1 MRQNNHRLNAKK
13 SMSLSINDSE
23 HVVKRMVFQS
33 KMKDYS
39 EFLKLRLASLVVLSS
54 AICYG
59 VAVSE
64 FSLAIL
70 AALIIGGTLLTGA
83 SNGFNEIIERD
94 LDALM
99 DRTKNRPLP
108 TSKMSVIEAWILASL
123 FGVLGIGILGYFI
136 NPMCGILGFIALVLY
151 TIVYTPMKRK
161 TPFAV
166 FVGAFP
172 GSIPAMLGVVAATK
186 GFGEITLLAWLMFAV
201 QFIWQF
207 PHFWA
212 IAWRVNDD
220 YLKAGFKMLP
230 SAGGRD
236 RASAFQILIYTIGL
250 IPVSLLPMFFGYTGI
265 FSVIIAI
272 GAGLIFA
279 WQALKLYRSLSSEDA
294 KKLMF
299 GSFVY
304 LPVVQLAYLID
315 TLL

>member
-1 MRQNNHRLNAKK
+1 MTTEELTTPSTGVTLMGK
-13 SMSLSINDSE
+13 I
-23 HVVKRMVFQS
+23 
-33 KMKDYS
+33 KDYS

-54 AICYG
+54 TFCYAI
-59 VAVSE
+59 AAE
-64 FSLAIL
+64 DFSLNIML
-70 AALIIGGTLLTGA
+70 VLVLGGTMLTGA

-99 DRTKNRPLP
+99 ERTKNRPLP
-108 TSKMSVIEAWILASL
+108 TAKMSLTEAWILASS
-123 FGVLGIGILGYFI
+123 FGFLGVFILGYFI
-136 NPMCGILGFIALVLY
+136 NPLSGILGLIALILY
-151 TIVYTPMKRK
+151 AVVYTPLKRK

-172 GSIPAMLGVVAATK
+172 GSIPPMLGVVAATS
-186 GFGEITLLAWLMFAV
+186 GFGEINLLAMLMFSV

-212 IAWRVNDD
+212 IAWRINDD

-236 RASAFQILIYTIGL
+236 KSSAFQIVVYTLGL
-250 IPVSLLPMFFGYTGI
+250 IPVSLLPTFFGYTGI
-265 FSVIIAI
+265 FSAVVAIIA
-272 GAGLIFA
+272 GVIFTK
-279 WQALKLYRSLSSEDA
+279 QAIDLYRTLSSEDA

-299 GSFVY
+299 GSFIY

-315 TLL
+315 QFI

>member
-1 MRQNNHRLNAKK
+1 M
-13 SMSLSINDSE
+13 
-23 HVVKRMVFQS
+23 
-33 KMKDYS
+33 
-39 EFLKLRLASLVVLSS
+39 
-54 AICYG
+54 
-59 VAVSE
+59 
-64 FSLAIL
+64 
-70 AALIIGGTLLTGA
+70 AALIVGGTLLTGA
-83 SNGFNEIIERD
+83 SNGFNEIIEKD

-108 TSKMSVIEAWILASL
+108 TSKMTVAEAITLASS
-123 FGVLGIGILGYFI
+123 FGIIGIAILSYFI
-136 NPMCGILGFIALVLY
+136 NPMSGILGFIAIVLY
-151 TIVYTPMKRK
+151 ALVYTPMKRK

-166 FVGAFP
+166 FIGAFP
-172 GSIPAMLGVVAATK
+172 GSIPAMLGCVAATE

-230 SAGGRD
+230 SLGGRD
-236 RASAFQILIYTIGL
+236 RASAFQIVVYTIGL

-265 FSVIIAI
+265 FSAIIAI
-272 GAGLIFA
+272 IAGLIFTK
-279 WQALKLYRSLSSEDA
+279 QAITLYQSLDSEDA

-299 GSFVY
+299 GSFIY

-315 TLL
+315 TLIPWSQILN

>member
-1 MRQNNHRLNAKK
+1 MGK
-13 SMSLSINDSE
+13 I
-23 HVVKRMVFQS
+23 
-33 KMKDYS
+33 KDYS

-54 AICYG
+54 VICYG
-59 VAVSE
+59 
-64 FSLAIL
+64 L
-70 AALIIGGTLLTGA
+70 AADEFQLDVMAALVVGGTFLTGA

-99 DRTKNRPLP
+99 ERTKARPLP
-108 TSKMSVIEAWILASL
+108 SSKMTLTEAWIAAIL
-123 FGVLGIGILGYFI
+123 FGTLGIGILWI
-136 NPMCGILGFIALVLY
+136 LVNPMSGILGLIAMFLY
-151 TIVYTPMKRK
+151 AVVYTPMKRK

-172 GSIPAMLGVVAATK
+172 GSIPPMLGCVAATE
-186 GFGEITLLAWLMFAV
+186 GFGQITLLSLLMFSV

-236 RASAFQILIYTIGL
+236 KGTAFQIVVYTIGL
-250 IPVSLLPMFFGYTGI
+250 IPVSLLPTFFGFTGVISAVVALIAGVI
-265 FSVIIAI
+265 F
-272 GAGLIFA
+272 LK
-279 WQALKLYRSLSSEDA
+279 QAFDLYRTLDSEEA

-315 TLL
+315 KI

>member
-1 MRQNNHRLNAKK
+1 MGK
-13 SMSLSINDSE
+13 
-23 HVVKRMVFQS
+23 V
-33 KMKDYS
+33 KDYAV
-39 EFLKLRLASLVVLSS
+39 FLKLRLASLVVVS
-54 AICYG
+54 AVICYG
-59 VAVSE
+59 VAATE
-64 FSLAIL
+64 FSFATLI
-70 AALIIGGTLLTGA
+70 ALLIGGTMLTGA
-83 SNGFNEIIERD
+83 SNGFNEIVERN

-108 TSKMSVIEAWILASL
+108 TGRMTVLEAIILAST
-123 FGVLGIGILGYFI
+123 FGIIGVGILGYFI
-136 NPMCGILGFIALVLY
+136 NPMSGILGFIAMVLY
-151 TIVYTPMKRK
+151 AAVYTPLKRK

-172 GSIPAMLGVVAATK
+172 GSIPAMLGCVAATD
-186 GFGEITLLAWLMFAV
+186 GFGEITLLAWLMFSV

-230 SAGGRD
+230 SDGGRD
-236 RASAFQILIYTIGL
+236 RSSAFQILVYNIGL
-250 IPVSLLPMFFGYTGI
+250 IPVSLLPIFFGYTGI
-265 FSVIIAI
+265 FSAVVAI
-272 GAGLIFA
+272 VSGTIFA
-279 WQALKLYRSLSSEDA
+279 LQAARLYRSLSSEDA

-299 GSFVY
+299 GSFIY

>member
-1 MRQNNHRLNAKK
+1 MGKL
-13 SMSLSINDSE
+13 
-23 HVVKRMVFQS
+23 
-33 KMKDYS
+33 KDYS

-54 AICYG
+54 VICYG
-59 VAVSE
+59 LAATE
-64 FSLAIL
+64 FSLGIM
-70 AALIIGGTLLTGA
+70 AALIVGGTLLTGA

-108 TSKMSVIEAWILASL
+108 TSKMSVTEAFVLASG
-123 FGVLGIGILGYFI
+123 FGILGIGILGYFI
-136 NPMCGILGFIALVLY
+136 NPMSGILGLIALFLY
-151 TIVYTPMKRK
+151 AVVYTPLKRK

-172 GSIPAMLGVVAATK
+172 GSIPTMLGCVAATQ
-186 GFGEITLLAWLMFAV
+186 GFGEVTLLAWLMFSV

-236 RASAFQILIYTIGL
+236 RSSAFQILVYTIGL
-250 IPVSLLPMFFGYTGI
+250 IPVSLLPVFFGYTGLFSAVVATVAGAI
-265 FSVIIAI
+265 FV
-272 GAGLIFA
+272 
-279 WQALKLYRSLSSEDA
+279 WQATKLYLSLSSEDA

-315 TLL
+315 KFL

>member
-1 MRQNNHRLNAKK
+1 MTTA
-13 SMSLSINDSE
+13 SE
-23 HVVKRMVFQS
+23 GVTFMGKI
-33 KMKDYS
+33 KDYS

-54 AICYG
+54 VICY
-59 VAVSE
+59 ALATDE
-64 FSLAIL
+64 FSLTIM
-70 AALIIGGTLLTGA
+70 AALIVGGTFLTGA

-108 TSKMSVIEAWILASL
+108 TSKMTVTEAWVAASV
-123 FGVLGIGILGYFI
+123 FGVLGVGILWTI
-136 NPMCGILGFIALVLY
+136 NPMCGILGLIAMFLY
-151 TIVYTPMKRK
+151 AVIYTPMKRQ

-172 GSIPAMLGVVAATK
+172 GSIPPMLGCVAATE
-186 GFGEITLLAWLMFAV
+186 GFGQITLLSLLMFAV

-212 IAWRVNDD
+212 IAWRVHDD

-236 RASAFQILIYTIGL
+236 KGTAFQIVVYTIGL
-250 IPVSLLPMFFGYTGI
+250 IPVSLLPTFFGYTGTISAIVAVIAGII
-265 FSVIIAI
+265 FTI
-272 GAGLIFA
+272 
-279 WQALKLYRSLSSEDA
+279 QAVNLYRTLSSEDA

-304 LPVVQLAYLID
+304 LPVVQLAYLLDKI
-315 TLL
+315 

>member
-1 MRQNNHRLNAKK
+1 MGK
-13 SMSLSINDSE
+13 I
-23 HVVKRMVFQS
+23 
-33 KMKDYS
+33 KDYS

-54 AICYG
+54 VICY
-59 VAVSE
+59 ALATDD
-64 FSLAIL
+64 FSLYTTF
-70 AALIIGGTLLTGA
+70 ALVLGGTLLTGA

-108 TSKMSVIEAWILASL
+108 ASTMSLTEAWITAAV
-123 FGVLGIGILGYFI
+123 FGALGVAILWLLI
-136 NPMCGILGFIALVLY
+136 NPMCGILGLVAMFLY
-151 TIVYTPMKRK
+151 AVVYTPMKQK

-172 GSIPAMLGVVAATK
+172 GSIPPMLGCVAATE
-186 GFGEITLLAWLMFAV
+186 GFGQITLLSLLMFSV

-212 IAWRVNDD
+212 IAWRVHED

-236 RASAFQILIYTIGL
+236 KGTAFQIVVYTIGL
-250 IPVSLLPMFFGYTGI
+250 IPVSLLPTFFGYTGPISAGIALVAGII
-265 FSVIIAI
+265 FTK
-272 GAGLIFA
+272 
-279 WQALKLYRSLSSEDA
+279 QAVDLYRSLSSDHA

-315 TLL
+315 KI

>member
-1 MRQNNHRLNAKK
+1 MGK
-13 SMSLSINDSE
+13 I
-23 HVVKRMVFQS
+23 
-33 KMKDYS
+33 KDYS

-54 AICYG
+54 VICY
-59 VAVSE
+59 ALATDD
-64 FSLAIL
+64 FSLYTMT
-70 AALIIGGTLLTGA
+70 ALVIGGTLLTGA

-108 TSKMSVIEAWILASL
+108 TSNMSLSEAWMLAGI
-123 FGVLGIGILGYFI
+123 FGALGVGILWVLI
-136 NPMCGILGFIALVLY
+136 NPMCGILGLTAMFLY
-151 TIVYTPMKRK
+151 AVVYTPMKQK
-161 TPFAV
+161 SPFAV

-172 GSIPAMLGVVAATK
+172 GSIPPMLGCVAATE
-186 GFGEITLLAWLMFAV
+186 GFGQITLLSPLMFAV

-212 IAWRVNDD
+212 IAWRVHDD
-220 YLKAGFKMLP
+220 YLKAGFRMLP

-236 RASAFQILIYTIGL
+236 KGTAFQIVVYTIGL
-250 IPVSLLPMFFGYTGI
+250 IPVSLLPTFFGYTGAI
-265 FSVIIAI
+265 SAAIAI
-272 GAGLIFA
+272 VAGIIFTI
-279 WQALKLYRSLSSEDA
+279 QAVNLYRSLAAEDA

-315 TLL
+315 KI

>member
-1 MRQNNHRLNAKK
+1 
-13 SMSLSINDSE
+13 MSR
-23 HVVKRMVFQS
+23 V
-33 KMKDYS
+33 KDYS

-54 AICYG
+54 IICYG
-59 VAVSE
+59 VAVDE
-64 FSLAIL
+64 FNLQIMV
-70 AALIIGGTLLTGA
+70 ALIIGGTLLTGA

-99 DRTKNRPLP
+99 DRTKERPLP
-108 TSKMSVIEAWILASL
+108 KSRMSVTEAWVIASV
-123 FGVLGIGILGYFI
+123 FGALGIGILWLFI
-136 NPMCGILGFIALVLY
+136 NPMCGFLGLIALFLY
-151 TIVYTPMKRK
+151 AVIYTPLKLK

-172 GSIPAMLGVVAATK
+172 GSIPPMLGCVAATD
-186 GFGEITLLAWLMFAV
+186 GFGQITLLALLMFAV

-230 SAGGRD
+230 SEGGRD
-236 RASAFQILIYTIGL
+236 KASAFQILVYTIGL
-250 IPVSLLPMFFGYTGI
+250 IPVSLLPVFFGFTGYI
-265 FSVIIAI
+265 SAAIA
-272 GAGLIFA
+272 LISGILF
-279 WQALKLYRSLSSEDA
+279 LKLAIDLYRSLAAEDA

-299 GSFVY
+299 GSFIY

-315 TLL
+315 KIY

>member
-1 MRQNNHRLNAKK
+1 MGK
-13 SMSLSINDSE
+13 I
-23 HVVKRMVFQS
+23 
-33 KMKDYS
+33 KDYS

-54 AICYG
+54 VICY
-59 VAVSE
+59 ALATDD
-64 FSLAIL
+64 FSLYTSF
-70 AALIIGGTLLTGA
+70 ALVLGGTLLTGA
-83 SNGFNEIIERD
+83 SKGFNEMIERD

-108 TSKMSVIEAWILASL
+108 ASTMSVTEAWITATV
-123 FGVLGIGILGYFI
+123 FGALGVAILWLLI
-136 NPMCGILGFIALVLY
+136 NPLCGSLGLAAIFLY
-151 TIVYTPMKRK
+151 AVVYTPMKQQ

-172 GSIPAMLGVVAATK
+172 GSIPPMLGCVAATE
-186 GFGEITLLAWLMFAV
+186 GFGQITLLSLLMFSV

-212 IAWRVNDD
+212 IAWRVHDD

-236 RASAFQILIYTIGL
+236 KGTAFQIVVYTIGL
-250 IPVSLLPMFFGYTGI
+250 IPVSLLPTFFGYTGAIAAGVALIAGII
-265 FSVIIAI
+265 FTK
-272 GAGLIFA
+272 
-279 WQALKLYRSLSSEDA
+279 QAVDLYRSLSADDA

-315 TLL
+315 KI